1 MDIEDCIERIK
12 NLPPPRKTFMEIMKV
27 NRSEVHIANLLAYFF
42 RSEES
47 HGLGKVFLKS
57 LFETHSYHFKKKKKT
72 EEDEASEK
80 AELEKEAKKESLL
93 FKYGRKR
100 NIETGSFEKATPP
113 ESIDSFIDNLS
124 NVQVK
129 TEDPTADTQE
139 KQKRIDLV
147 LSTDEC
153 VVCIEFKI
161 NHELNNPLRIYQ
173 ERIENKEKK
182 FYEKNEEQRDLFFIV
197 LTPYKKAPS
206 EAVQEFIDGGK
217 NEFREMVLSHFV
229 ENVVKNIPANYFIE
243 NVNNPYSQYLV
254 DFIQTINNR
263 AINHWR
269 TLVLLD
275 LKAKLPAGLKT
286 VHEPRYFGF
295 LQFHFGGFRYKI
307 RVRHNHQFVIEKW
320 TKPNGKNYELE
331 KTYKTFEL
339 SMEGYEAVLTA
350 VKEIMMNSSL

>member
-1 MDIEDCIERIK
+1 
-12 NLPPPRKTFMEIMKV
+12 MEILGV
-27 NRSEVHIANLLAYFF
+27 NRSEVHVANLLAYFF

-72 EEDEASEK
+72 EEDEANEK

-93 FKYGRKR
+93 FKYGRKQ
-100 NIETGSFEKATPP
+100 NIETGNFEKATPP
-113 ESIDSFIDNLS
+113 ESINSFIDNLS

-173 ERIENKEKK
+173 ERIKNKEKK
-182 FYEKNEEQRDLFFIV
+182 FYEKNKKQRDLFFIV

-206 EAVQEFIDGGK
+206 EAVQEFIDGGE

-243 NVNNPYSQYLV
+243 NVNNPYSQYLI

-269 TLVLLD
+269 TQVLLD
-275 LKAKLPAGLKT
+275 LKEKLPSGLIT

-295 LQFHFGGFRYKI
+295 LQFHADGFRYKI
-307 RVRHNHQFVIEKW
+307 RIRHNDHFVVEKW
-320 TKPNGKNYELE
+320 SKGKDKEYELVE
-331 KTYKTFEL
+331 TSVPLEL
-339 SMEGYEAVLTA
+339 TNANRYIAVLDA
-350 VKEIMMNSSL
+350 FEDMRRPSK